1 MQQGKTSRLNS
12 YEENPAFLTKRWIT
26 HQRAELKRK
35 LSLETL
41 ENAMHK
47 FSLPSLKLEGG
58 KRAIMFYLK
67 CPKMLG
73 LIYTV
78 QFLSH
83 ATTAYDRP
91 MK

>member
-12 YEENPAFLTKRWIT
+12 YEENPAFLTKRYLT

-47 FSLPSLKLEGG
+47 FSLPSLKLE
-58 KRAIMFYLK
+58 KISLCEK
-67 CPKMLG
+67 CR
-73 LIYTV
+73 IFFITV
-78 QFLSH
+78 QS
-83 ATTAYDRP
+83 
-91 MK
+91 